1 MSSQQSPNLRENPLK
16 WKTEI
21 KMIKKKKKKNWNRQ
35 WKEQT
40 LVEIII
46 EEKLN
51 CIIRA
56 GSSRKGSEKKASL
69 EN

>member
-1 MSSQQSPNLRENPLK
+1 MGSQQSPNLRENPLK

-46 EEKLN
+46 KEKLN